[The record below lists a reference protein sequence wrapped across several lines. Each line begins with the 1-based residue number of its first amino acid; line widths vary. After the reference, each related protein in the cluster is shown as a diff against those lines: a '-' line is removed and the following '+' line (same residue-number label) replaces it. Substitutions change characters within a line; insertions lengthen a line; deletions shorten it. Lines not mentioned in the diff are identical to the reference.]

1 MIESTA
7 KKISREYQENKN
19 FAPKQNER
27 DCPMTKFIHFCDLT
41 VTKDDVK
48 AFMAERP
55 EYTKANKFNDI
66 NVKVYI

>member
-27 DCPMTKFIHFCDLT
+27 DCPMTGNITGQTQLSSFRAKLLSSTHS
-41 VTKDDVK
+41 
-48 AFMAERP
+48 
-55 EYTKANKFNDI
+55 
-66 NVKVYI
+66 

>member
-27 DCPMTKFIHFCDLT
+27 DCPMTVVSRL
-41 VTKDDVK
+41 
-48 AFMAERP
+48 
-55 EYTKANKFNDI
+55 
-66 NVKVYI
+66 YIEASLEVH